1 MKNDANPREK
11 VTRPAYMPTS
21 TSSEHERP
29 AKTVKLFLRRALS
42 ALGLAVLLPSLV
54 FRLPAQETTG
64 LATHHDHETAQVLV
78 RENDEVTIT
87 ESPDLEAW
95 YASDNSRYFGGK
107 LPVVMVG
114 WADMPHALGETF
126 FAHGKPEAI
135 AIDRPLGEYSP
146 ALTRCVL
153 LHEEAH
159 IARGKE
165 AHDAIF
171 RAKLLK
177 AIKMGGCPALVL
189 Q

>member
-1 MKNDANPREK
+1 M
-11 VTRPAYMPTS
+11 
-21 TSSEHERP
+21 
-29 AKTVKLFLRRALS
+29 
-42 ALGLAVLLPSLV
+42 
-54 FRLPAQETTG
+54 
-64 LATHHDHETAQVLV
+64 

-126 FAHGKPEAI
+126 FANGKPEAI